1 MNIKIDVNGT
11 SMSAELA
18 GRLDTSTAP
27 QMEAEIASKL
37 DGITDLTLN
46 LEELAYISSAG
57 LRVLLMCQKKINAA
71 GGKMVVKKPNE
82 LVVAVFEATGFS
94 DILTIEY

>member
-1 MNIKIDVNGT
+1 MNITIKTNGT
-11 SMSAELA
+11 SMIAELA

-46 LEELAYISSAG
+46 FEELAYISSAG
-57 LRVLLMCQKKINAA
+57 LRVLLMCQKTINAS

-82 LVVAVFEATGFS
+82 LVMAVFEATGFA
-94 DILTIEY
+94 DILTIE